1 MEPMRMA
8 IPITC
13 SRSAHRY
20 YRESG
25 TDTPCPFCLMRQL
38 VLIRGSINRIADL
51 HAVMKGEVNAA
62 RQNF

>member
-1 MEPMRMA
+1 MEPMKLA

-13 SRSAHRY
+13 ARHSHRY

-25 TDTPCPFCLMRQL
+25 TDTPCPFCLLRDLTLMRQ
-38 VLIRGSINRIADL
+38 SITRISDL
-51 HAVMKGEVNAA
+51 HAVMKGELNAA